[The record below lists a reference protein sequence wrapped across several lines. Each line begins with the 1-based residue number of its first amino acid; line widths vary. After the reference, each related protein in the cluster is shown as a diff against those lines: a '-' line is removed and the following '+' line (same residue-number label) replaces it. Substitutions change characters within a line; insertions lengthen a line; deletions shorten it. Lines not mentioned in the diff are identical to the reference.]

1 MMDVV
6 PVAAELRTITD
17 CIRWGAS
24 RFGEMGLHFGH
35 GTDNALDEAAVL
47 ARHAL
52 HLPHDCPADYLQ
64 CRLTEDERQQVLTLM
79 VRRIEERRPAAYL
92 LGEAWFCGLSFYV
105 DERVLI
111 PRSPLGELIEQGF
124 EPWLPADRIRRVLD
138 IGTGSGCIGI
148 ACAFSIPGAEVDAV
162 DVDTGALEV
171 ARRNVVD
178 HRLTDRVTLIESD
191 VFSAIPAGR
200 RYDLIIS
207 NPPYVGAAEMAGLPL
222 EYGHEPRHALAA
234 GRDGLDI
241 VRRILSGAADYLSD
255 DGILVVEVGNTEVEL
270 RAAFPELPF
279 IWLDFERG
287 GDGVFLLTADDV
299 RHLPS
304 ETSI

>member
-6 PVAAELRTITD
+6 AVAAELHTITD

-24 RFGEMGLHFGH
+24 RFGAMGLHFGH
-35 GTDNALDEAAVL
+35 GSDNAFDEAAAL
-47 ARHAL
+47 ALHAL
-52 HLPHDCPADYLQ
+52 HLPHDCPTDYLK

-79 VRRIEERRPAAYL
+79 IRRIEERRPAAYL

-178 HRLTDRVTLIESD
+178 HGLTDRVTLIESD

-207 NPPYVGAAEMAGLPL
+207 NPPYVGAAEMEGLPL

>member
-6 PVAAELRTITD
+6 AVAAELHTITD

-24 RFGEMGLHFGH
+24 RFGAMGLHFGH
-35 GTDNALDEAAVL
+35 GSDNAFDEAAAL
-47 ARHAL
+47 ALHAL
-52 HLPHDCPADYLQ
+52 HLPHDCPTDYLK

-79 VRRIEERRPAAYL
+79 IRRIEERRPAAYL

-178 HRLTDRVTLIESD
+178 HGLTDRVTLIESD